1 MRTSKLHAI
10 FRPLILMTA
19 EANLTLDG
27 DDPLVVAAREA
38 EERLYAG
45 YGLNAR
51 TRHIRLPGLD
61 LRVRVSEFGSGPPI
75 LIVPGN
81 TGDAFPLAS
90 LMAMLA
96 GRRTIAV
103 NRPGGGLSDGM
114 DYRTVDIRHFAVD
127 TMTTILDEMGL
138 DQVDVGAH
146 SMGAHWSLWLAM
158 DRPERVRRLVTLGNP
173 GRVMKGDAPL
183 ILRLLTKPPLSMLL
197 GRLVTPRK
205 RTDAMR
211 PLKMMGHDLAVME
224 TLPVAFGDC
233 YFHFRRLPHYRVSLL
248 SLMQN
253 APRLITAEDL
263 AGIEQPVALLWGT
276 KDTFA
281 GTDVGR
287 AVASAL
293 PNGELHPLEG
303 AGHLPWLEY
312 PETSGKL
319 ILEFLDR

>member
-1 MRTSKLHAI
+1 
-10 FRPLILMTA
+10 MTA

-27 DDPLVVAAREA
+27 DDPRVIAAREA
-38 EERLYAG
+38 EERLYAD

-51 TRHIRLPGLD
+51 TRYIRLQGMD
-61 LRVRVSEFGSGPPI
+61 LRVRVSEFGGGPPI
-75 LIVPGN
+75 LVVPGN

-90 LMAMLA
+90 LMTGLA
-96 GRRTIAV
+96 GRRIIAV

-114 DYRTVDIRHFAVD
+114 DHRTVDVRQFAVD
-127 TMTTILDEMGL
+127 TLTTILDEMGL
-138 DQVDVGAH
+138 HQVDVVAH
-146 SMGAHWSLWLAM
+146 SMGAHWSFWLAM

-183 ILRLLTKPPLSMLL
+183 LLRLLAKPPLSMLL

-205 RTDAMR
+205 RADALR
-211 PLKMMGHDLAVME
+211 PLKMMGHDPAMLA

-233 YFHFRRLPHYRVSLL
+233 YFHFRRLPHYQVSLL

-263 AGIEQPVALLWGT
+263 AGIGQPVALLWGT

-281 GTDVGR
+281 GIDVGR
-287 AVASAL
+287 TIASCL
-293 PNGELHPLEG
+293 PNGELHPLDG

-312 PETSGKL
+312 AEKSRTL